1 MNGLIPFEGDTYI
14 RAELE
19 ALRDRFGLTN
29 CIETGTQ
36 FGATTLALSEV
47 FQTVV
52 SIEADAGFLWVA
64 KERLKNVDNV
74 RLIEGLSQD
83 VLRKEI
89 ASYALYYLDAHGCAV
104 GGCPLKQELQ
114 ILADAQLTN
123 IVIAIHDFKVP
134 DKDFGFDEYD
144 YPLSIEEIEP
154 LLHKVFKNPAWH
166 YNTEANGAYRG
177 IIYIYEGDAAN

>member
-1 MNGLIPFEGDTYI
+1 MNGLIPFEGDTFI

-19 ALRDRFGLTN
+19 ALRDMFGLTH

-36 FGATTLALSEV
+36 FGATTQAFCEMFRSVL
-47 FQTVV
+47 
-52 SIEADAGFLWVA
+52 SIEADAGFMWA
-64 KERLKNVDNV
+64 ATERLKAIENVD
-74 RLIEGLSQD
+74 LILGLSQD
-83 VLRKEI
+83 LLPHF
-89 ASYALYYLDAHGCAV
+89 AHDNTLYYLDAHGCAV

-114 ILADAQLTN
+114 ILADANLTN

-154 LLHKVFKNPAWH
+154 LLHKVYKNPAWH

-177 IIYIYEGDAAN
+177 IIYIYEGDATN